1 MYDPALPPQN
11 IEAEES
17 ILGGILLDPK
27 AMGRIVDFLVAD
39 AFYVRSHQ
47 EIYRAAICLHGKG
60 KPTDLMTISSWLED
74 HQFLDE
80 VGGIPAYLAPE
91 KVDRIR
97 ELDRMGRPIDG
108 ILEAID
114 SPKAREVLTEYG
126 DFLKDK

>member
-1 MYDPALPPQN
+1 
-11 IEAEES
+11 
-17 ILGGILLDPK
+17 
-27 AMGRIVDFLVAD
+27 
-39 AFYVRSHQ
+39 
-47 EIYRAAICLHGKG
+47 
-60 KPTDLMTISSWLED
+60 MTISSWLED

-108 ILEAID
+108 ILEIID